1 MKRLTA
7 VLLGVMLLAGCG
19 FHLRGAREFSLP
31 SSLAVLRVRMPSSGL
46 KYPGLVL
53 VVRRALEDRGVQVVD
68 HRKAPTLL
76 LEGETLNPV
85 IVTINSNGGAS
96 AYLLDYAVT
105 FSVVG
110 PRGRVLMA
118 PRTVRVQREYSFD
131 PRYVLAMAREEA
143 YLKRRMRRAAA
154 RQIVW
159 GLAAYK
165 PPATAAAPATQSKAR
180 SHAPKG

>member
-7 VLLGVMLLAGCG
+7 ALLGALLAGCG
-19 FHLRGAREFSLP
+19 FHLRTAREFSLP
-31 SSLAVLRVRMPSSGL
+31 PSLMTLRVRMPSSGL

-53 VVRRALEDRGVQVVD
+53 VMRRALADRGVQVVD
-68 HRKAPTLL
+68 HRKAPTLVL
-76 LEGETLNPV
+76 AGETLTPM

-105 FSVVG
+105 YSVVG
-110 PRGRVLMA
+110 PHGRILVA
-118 PRTVRVQREYSFD
+118 SRTVRVQREYSFD

-165 PPATAAAPATQSKAR
+165 RPATAVAPAAKPKAQG
-180 SHAPKG
+180 HAPKA

>member
-7 VLLGVMLLAGCG
+7 VVLGMLLAGCG
-19 FHLRGAREFSLP
+19 FHLRTAREFSLP
-31 SSLAVLRVRMPSSGL
+31 PSLAALQVRMPSSGL
-46 KYPGLVL
+46 KYPRLVL
-53 VVRRALEDRGVQVVD
+53 AVRRALEDRGVQVVD
-68 HRKAPTLL
+68 HHKVPTLM
-76 LEGETLNPV
+76 LEGETLSPM

-110 PRGRVLMA
+110 PHGRVLMA
-118 PRTVRVQREYSFD
+118 PRTVRVQREYNFD

-159 GLAAYK
+159 GLASYK
-165 PPATAAAPATQSKAR
+165 RPPPAAAPAAKPGVH
-180 SHAPKG
+180 SHAPKA